1 MDSRHIVRQ
10 MLGIE
15 SVRRQAILSVG
26 ANVGIT
32 AIGYLATVYIAHT
45 ADAEVLSAYF
55 LFLAHYSLAAL
66 GADGGMGGAAVKLI
80 SEGREKDLYFTAQAV
95 ASLMLLAMCPGL
107 IVVVVHPL

>member
-66 GADGGMGGAAVKLI
+66 GADGDLVLQDPAAA
-80 SEGREKDLYFTAQAV
+80 GRQGFYRVTV
-95 ASLMLLAMCPGL
+95 SLP
-107 IVVVVHPL
+107 